1 MADPIF
7 KKLAFATLAQTARN
21 PTQDFLR
28 ATPRNPVL
36 GYLADLTA
44 STYAPQ
50 RTQQMQGVAQFFGVP
65 AVSQTL
71 DRLSYGEPLTT
82 GAGGLGGT
90 TRMRP
95 ETAEALLNVAPF
107 APGVGRVANQ
117 AAMTAGRAGARYAER
132 VVPQVMAQGGFGAD
146 ILEGMTK
153 NTASNMTQFKGFKN
167 TTAFGKAKEVAKYLD
182 SLGIPYTL
190 NKSKTT
196 NSAYLEVQTG
206 KGDFDYPMQFRF
218 SDHSTDLPH
227 QNRQIFKNPKPDP
240 NFDLDVFNGGGHDA
254 EFAVNKINELVTKA
268 TKGLPVGMSIK
279 DVGAPQA
286 EALRLAQQRAALPV
300 KKGGLGLAADNTAS
314 QRAAAMGF
322 DTSKPVFHGSAQPL
336 DRFDN
341 AMLGSNTGAD
351 DALIGH
357 HFAGDRSDADLYA
370 TMAAEKL
377 QKAQTGDGYGATGNI
392 GEYLIRSKNP
402 LVVDDFDSPLLD
414 KIEAFNYAKQN
425 KNDSIIFPYGTSV
438 DSAYTQV
445 VFDPE
450 NIRLKNAAFD
460 PFRKTAATA
469 AALGA
474 VAPDLMAQQ
483 QPDASE
489 AQQLAMI
496 MQDIGTDLYTIYQ
509 QTGVWLGGN

>member
-7 KKLAFATLAQTARN
+7 KELAYAALAQTARN

-28 ATPRNPVL
+28 ATPRNSVL
-36 GYLADLTA
+36 GYLADLAA
-44 STYAPQ
+44 SSYAPQ
-50 RTQQMQGVAQFFGVP
+50 RTQQMQGIAQFFGAP

-82 GAGGLGGT
+82 GAGGFGGT
-90 TRMRP
+90 TRIRP
-95 ETAEALLNVAPF
+95 EAIE
-107 APGVGRVANQ
+107 
-117 AAMTAGRAGARYAER
+117 AAMTLA
-132 VVPQVMAQGGFGAD
+132 PMFGIA
-146 ILEGMTK
+146 
-153 NTASNMTQFKGFKN
+153 A
-167 TTAFGKAKEVAKYLD
+167 
-182 SLGIPYTL
+182 
-190 NKSKTT
+190 
-196 NSAYLEVQTG
+196 
-206 KGDFDYPMQFRF
+206 
-218 SDHSTDLPH
+218 
-227 QNRQIFKNPKPDP
+227 
-240 NFDLDVFNGGGHDA
+240 
-254 EFAVNKINELVTKA
+254 KA
-268 TKGLPVGMSIK
+268 TKGLPLGMSIK

-300 KKGGLGLAADNTAS
+300 EKGGLGLAADNTAS

-370 TMAAEKL
+370 TMAAEKF

-402 LVVDDFDSPLLD
+402 LIVDDFESPLLD

-469 AALGA
+469 ATMGVA
-474 VAPDLMAQQ
+474 APDLLAQE
-483 QPDASE
+483 QPNVSE
-489 AQQLAMI
+489 AQQRAMI
-496 MQDIGTDLYTIYQ
+496 MRDLGAGPYTIYE
-509 QTGVWLGGN
+509 QTGVWLGESK